1 MGVNAWKEF
10 PRVDTTNFEQAL
22 EWVVSD
28 VERLS
33 RFIESDADLNGDDDQ
48 SSIKEDDQSFEV
60 LSQSPLLGD
69 GKFKLEIGARPA
81 FHEKSIPGVTFFQ
94 ARTPGAQTLSLYV
107 TSLVVGY
114 SNNNYEV
121 SATVLAAIKTNN
133 NKVGERGR
141 TEWVWKEWQNDWT
154 FRQESEVWGEV

>member
-1 MGVNAWKEF
+1 M
-10 PRVDTTNFEQAL
+10 
-22 EWVVSD
+22 VSD

-33 RFIESDADLNGDDDQ
+33 RFIESDTDLNGDDDQ
-48 SSIKEDDQSFEV
+48 SNVKDDDQSFEI

-69 GKFKLEIGARPA
+69 CKFKLEIGARA
-81 FHEKSIPGVTFFQ
+81 VLHEKPIPSVTLLQ
-94 ARTPGAQTLSLYV
+94 ARTAGAQTLSLYV

-133 NKVGERGR
+133 SKVGERGR

>member
-1 MGVNAWKEF
+1 
-10 PRVDTTNFEQAL
+10 
-22 EWVVSD
+22 
-28 VERLS
+28 
-33 RFIESDADLNGDDDQ
+33 LNGEDGQPSIKDDDQ
-48 SSIKEDDQSFEV
+48 TFEI

-69 GKFKLEIGARPA
+69 GKFKLEIGTLPGFR
-81 FHEKSIPGVTFFQ
+81 EKVVPGVTFIQ

-114 SNNNYEV
+114 SHNDYEV

-133 NKVGERGR
+133 SKAGERGAR

-154 FRQESEVWGEV
+154 FRQESEVWGKVS

>member
-1 MGVNAWKEF
+1 
-10 PRVDTTNFEQAL
+10 L

-48 SSIKEDDQSFEV
+48 SSIKDDDQSFEV

-69 GKFKLEIGARPA
+69 GKFKLEIGTRPVL
-81 FHEKSIPGVTFFQ
+81 HKKPILGVTFFQ
-94 ARTPGAQTLSLYV
+94 ARTPGGQTLSLYV

>member
-1 MGVNAWKEF
+1 M
-10 PRVDTTNFEQAL
+10 
-22 EWVVSD
+22 
-28 VERLS
+28 
-33 RFIESDADLNGDDDQ
+33 DLNGDDDQ
-48 SSIKEDDQSFEV
+48 PNVKEDDQSFEV

-69 GKFKLEIGARPA
+69 GKFKLEIGTRPVLY
-81 FHEKSIPGVTFFQ
+81 EKAIPGITSIQ

-114 SNNNYEV
+114 SHKNYEV

-133 NKVGERGR
+133 SKVGERGL

-154 FRQESEVWGEV
+154 FRQESEVWGKV

>member
-1 MGVNAWKEF
+1 M
-10 PRVDTTNFEQAL
+10 

-33 RFIESDADLNGDDDQ
+33 RFIESDTDLNGDDDQ
-48 SSIKEDDQSFEV
+48 LSAKEDDQSFEI

-69 GKFKLEIGARPA
+69 GKFKLEIGTRPP
-81 FHEKSIPGVTFFQ
+81 FHEKGVPIITFIQ

-114 SNNNYEV
+114 SNNDYEV

-133 NKVGERGR
+133 SKVGERGAR

>member
-1 MGVNAWKEF
+1 M
-10 PRVDTTNFEQAL
+10 

-28 VERLS
+28 LERLS
-33 RFIESDADLNGDDDQ
+33 RFIESDTDLNGDDDQ
-48 SSIKEDDQSFEV
+48 SSVKDDDQSFEI

-69 GKFKLEIGARPA
+69 GKFKLEIGVWPV
-81 FHEKSIPGVTFFQ
+81 FHEKPLPRVTFLQ

-114 SNNNYEV
+114 SNNDYEV

-141 TEWVWKEWQNDWT
+141 TEWVWKEWRNDWT

>member
-1 MGVNAWKEF
+1 
-10 PRVDTTNFEQAL
+10 
-22 EWVVSD
+22 VVPD

-33 RFIESDADLNGDDDQ
+33 RSIESDTDLNGDDDHL
-48 SSIKEDDQSFEV
+48 SVKDDDQSFEI

-69 GKFKLEIGARPA
+69 GKFKLEIGMRPA
-81 FHEKSIPGVTFFQ
+81 LREKAVPGLTSIR
-94 ARTPGAQTLSLYV
+94 ARTAGAQTLSLYV

-114 SNNNYEV
+114 SRNDYEV

-133 NKVGERGR
+133 SKAGERGAR

-154 FRQESEVWGEV
+154 FRQESEVWGEVWSTCAGRLHLTP